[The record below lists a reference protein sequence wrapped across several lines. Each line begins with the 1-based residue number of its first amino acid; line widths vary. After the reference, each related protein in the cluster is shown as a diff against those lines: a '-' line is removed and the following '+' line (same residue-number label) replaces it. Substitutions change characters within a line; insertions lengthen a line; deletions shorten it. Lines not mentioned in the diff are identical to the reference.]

1 MCGDIEQC
9 FAVAPASDFA
19 VRAAKQMP
27 AAVAM
32 AIVASIGE
40 TARVCKKNSDRLGD
54 GLRPECRRVDLRLDA
69 ARPRPGSCCGAC
81 TFVGSRWHGV
91 AWHDTAVRFMPFAI
105 YHYTG
110 VSANCNVYLYIY
122 IAVGTN
128 PHMSSCFFSFAVGTK
143 PGKRHPQCQLQCR
156 GPPSVP
162 PGGRGPR
169 WARLCPV
176 LGHCWREGEET
187 IPRACF
193 FLPPVVP
200 LWPLGGVPL
209 RPAVAG
215 RLAAKDK

>member
-32 AIVASIGE
+32 AVVASIGE
-40 TARVCKKNSDRLGD
+40 TARICKKNSDRLGD

-110 VSANCNVYLYIY
+110 VSANCNVYIKIY
-122 IAVGTN
+122 IAVGTIH
-128 PHMSSCFFSFAVGTK
+128 PHVVVLFSFAVGTK

-162 PGGRGPR
+162 PVGRGPR

-200 LWPLGGVPL
+200 LWPLGGVQL